1 LKEERTD
8 ERRQLKVIADEDKG
22 LREAKGTKADGERD
36 LTRLV
41 DDAVVEL
48 AAREEGAEGQKKC
61 QATVGR
67 WLQ

>member
-1 LKEERTD
+1 M
-8 ERRQLKVIADEDKG
+8 IADEDKG
-22 LREAKGTKADGERD
+22 LREAKGTEADGERD